1 MRLAISNIAW
11 DVSEDKD
18 VARLLK
24 EFNIDAIDVAPGKYF
39 SRPGNASDKDIEKVK
54 NWWADHGIE
63 ITGMQSLLFGTNGL
77 NLFGERQVQDAMLE
91 HLAAICRIG
100 GILGAPRLV
109 FGSPKNRDRTGLND
123 SQALDKAVNFFG
135 RLGDIARSAGV
146 VICLEPNPKRYGANF
161 MTSSWET
168 AQVVEAVNHCAIRM
182 QLDTGALAIN
192 NESPED
198 VVQNSA
204 KLIGHIHAS
213 EPGLSP
219 LGGSDVNHH
228 IFHRAL
234 VKHLSEHIVTI
245 EMVAT
250 TDEPHLVSI
259 ERALSC
265 AVNCYQPPQG
275 VI

>member
-11 DVSEDKD
+11 DVSEDND

-24 EFNIDAIDVAPGKYF
+24 DFSIDAIDVAPSKYF
-39 SRPGNASDKDIEKVK
+39 SRPDNASDQDIEKVK
-54 NWWADHGIE
+54 YWWADHGIE

-161 MTSSWET
+161 MTSSSET
-168 AQVVEAVNHCAIRM
+168 AQVVEAVNHCAIKM
-182 QLDTGALAIN
+182 QFDSGALAIN

-198 VVQNSA
+198 VVHNSA

-219 LGGSDVNHH
+219 LGDSDVNHH

-234 VKHLSEHIVTI
+234 VKHLSEHVVSI

-265 AVNCYQPPQG
+265 AVNCYQPPREA
-275 VI
+275 I